1 MQNSSQHSFKSKRNL
16 KFHLKK
22 PLIFVWF
29 SISYFSLFGQSAG
42 IQFNSGFGKPIVN
55 FDAPGST
62 VNYQSAMYNDTRL
75 GIWVGDFN
83 KFSGGILFGA
93 FNVNANYVNPDGLA
107 SEFQYSSLLIDIP
120 LRYAFENSFV
130 KSLSIGP
137 CMNILM
143 NSNQTINGNPVYN
156 DQMFK
161 SISWSAGAEITFKG
175 YDNDAFS
182 LSPYFNYK
190 QMLTSLDMQDDN
202 ETLNLNSFSLG
213 LRFDI
218 PLP

>member
-1 MQNSSQHSFKSKRNL
+1 M
-16 KFHLKK
+16 KK
-22 PLIFVWF
+22 ITF
-29 SISYFSLFGQSAG
+29 SILCLLFSYSLYSQTAG
-42 IQFNSGFGKPIVN
+42 IQFNTGFGKPIVM
-55 FDAPGST
+55 FDAPNST

-75 GIWVGDFN
+75 GIWVGDYD
-83 KFSGGILFGA
+83 KFSGGLLFGT

-120 LRYAFENSFV
+120 MRYSFENSFV
-130 KSLSIGP
+130 KSVSVGP

-161 SISWSAGAEITFKG
+161 AISWSAGAELTFRG
-175 YDNDAFS
+175 YEGDAFY
-182 LSPYFNYK
+182 LSPYMNYK
-190 QMLTSLDMQDDN
+190 QMLTSVDMNNAN

-213 LRFDI
+213 LRCDI